1 MDKNIYLI
9 GFMGVGKS
17 TAARLLAEKLGVSCV
32 EMDEVIAQ
40 QQHMA
45 ITEIFEVYGESY
57 FRNLETELLRSL
69 AKKEPCVVSCGGGS
83 VLREENAQLMKETGR
98 IVLLTASP
106 GTIYERVRYSKSRP
120 ILNGHMNEAYIRE
133 LMDKR
138 SARYEAVADFVVE
151 TDEKSAELICREL
164 LADMGC

>member
-69 AKKEPCVVSCGGGS
+69 AKEEQCVVSCGGGS

-120 ILNGHMNEAYIRE
+120 ILNGHMNEDYIRE